1 MSKRPDAVALDIA
14 RALAELLTGLDFD
27 DLLEEQQDELLTAAW
42 AAMGSLDKAAQDR
55 EPPDPMRDVAFPFAD
70 NH

>member
-1 MSKRPDAVALDIA
+1 MKRPDAVALDIA
-14 RALAELLTGLDFD
+14 RALAEPITGFDFD

-42 AAMGSLDKAAQDR
+42 AAMGALEKAAGNR
-55 EPPDPMRDVAFPFAD
+55 EPLDPMRGVEFPFAD